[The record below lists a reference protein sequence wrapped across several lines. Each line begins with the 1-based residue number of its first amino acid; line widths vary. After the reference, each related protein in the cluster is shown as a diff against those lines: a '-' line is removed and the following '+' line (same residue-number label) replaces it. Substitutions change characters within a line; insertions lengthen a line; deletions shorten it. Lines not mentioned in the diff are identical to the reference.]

1 MKKNLADVLESL
13 FEDKK
18 TGILSITVSSEK
30 NLYKFYFKNGQIYHL
45 SSGFKKGKACLNDFL
60 EKEPVSCSFVPQ
72 VSVDIISNDI
82 PSTEEII
89 KKLKKMNRFVSFG
102 DDASAESS
110 DFIKIKEGLKVA
122 LIKQIGPIGGK
133 IVEKIIQEKWTPSS
147 PPVKEDFIKLID
159 LLKDEIDDPLS
170 RKEFLTDANKLI

>member
-1 MKKNLADVLESL
+1 
-13 FEDKK
+13 
-18 TGILSITVSSEK
+18 
-30 NLYKFYFKNGQIYHL
+30 
-45 SSGFKKGKACLNDFL
+45 
-60 EKEPVSCSFVPQ
+60 
-72 VSVDIISNDI
+72 
-82 PSTEEII
+82 
-89 KKLKKMNRFVSFG
+89 MNRFVSFG